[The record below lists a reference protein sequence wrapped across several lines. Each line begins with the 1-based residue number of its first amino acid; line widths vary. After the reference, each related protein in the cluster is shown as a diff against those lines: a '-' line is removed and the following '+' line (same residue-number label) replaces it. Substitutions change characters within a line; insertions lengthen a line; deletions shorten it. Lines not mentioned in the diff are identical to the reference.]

1 MNWELPLSLF
11 AAFLAW
17 GSAANIMRLTRFV
30 GQRSWLTLL
39 TGLLSFVGVHL
50 LPVYLHGWIYG
61 IGLVV
66 LSYVIT
72 GPLNGLIIGRYT
84 GNVEWPEN
92 FRWQTRFGPILYFS
106 ISLALLGVIFWNH
119 IK

>member
-1 MNWELPLSLF
+1 MDLELPFSLF

-39 TGLLSFVGVHL
+39 TGLLSFVGVHVLPIYL
-50 LPVYLHGWIYG
+50 LGWIYG
-61 IGLVV
+61 ISLVV

-72 GPLNGLIIGRYT
+72 GLLNGLIIGRYT
-84 GNVEWPEN
+84 GSVEWPEN
-92 FRWQTRFGPILYFS
+92 FRWHTHFGPIFYFS
-106 ISLALLGVIFWNH
+106 SSLALLSLILWNH
-119 IK
+119 FK